1 MTKDNFL
8 MPDYYNQSKPK
19 KEEILVDRKCYMCG
33 VKTKMGKFER
43 YCSVH
48 CRSKATR
55 MDVNAHGIK
64 FRLCGFFFYL

>member
-33 VKTKMGKFER
+33 VKTKMGKFE
-43 YCSVH
+43 
-48 CRSKATR
+48 
-55 MDVNAHGIK
+55 
-64 FRLCGFFFYL
+64 

>member
-33 VKTKMGKFER
+33 VKAKMGKFER
-43 YCSVH
+43 YCSIH
-48 CRSKATR
+48 CRNRATR

-64 FRLCGFFFYL
+64 FR

>member
-33 VKTKMGKFER
+33 VKAKMGKR
-43 YCSVH
+43 Q
-48 CRSKATR
+48 KTTR
-55 MDVNAHGIK
+55 MVVEMERTGKVKWQSKKEKN
-64 FRLCGFFFYL
+64 L